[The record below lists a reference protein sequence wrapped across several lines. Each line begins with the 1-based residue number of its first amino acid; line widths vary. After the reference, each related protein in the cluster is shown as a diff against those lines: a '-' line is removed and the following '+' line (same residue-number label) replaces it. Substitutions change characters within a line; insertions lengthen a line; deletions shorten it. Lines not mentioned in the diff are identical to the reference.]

1 MTSRKNDLLS
11 ICIPTYNHAEPLRK
25 CLESIIPQAKQYNI
39 PIYVSDNAST
49 DNTVEILESFKKI
62 YPFLYFKSNNENLGV
77 DQNMVNVARMASTKY
92 VWGFGS
98 RRILLPGMLNKI
110 YKILDESDLDLLVLN
125 DLNPTFMVP
134 ESKKYSSAEKVF
146 RELHRNLSGL
156 GFQILPSEAWKSK
169 SVLKY
174 AGTEWTIFGLAL
186 EFIANKQNLNV
197 FFLSEPCATSSGES
211 HWHSNYFQI
220 WTNWKKVIYSLPKIY
235 SDDDKELVIRNSANY
250 LFVSKF
256 TLMDLRSKFTLID
269 LRIKHI
275 YNSSIFNAYRDDL
288 THYGN
293 FSPNVAYAISR
304 LPVTPLKL
312 YYKFYDV
319 MRAIAR
325 TFIHQRTPLNPT
337 TRRNIPYV

>member
-1 MTSRKNDLLS
+1 
-11 ICIPTYNHAEPLRK
+11 
-25 CLESIIPQAKQYNI
+25 
-39 PIYVSDNAST
+39 
-49 DNTVEILESFKKI
+49 
-62 YPFLYFKSNNENLGV
+62 
-77 DQNMVNVARMASTKY
+77 MASTKY
-92 VWGFGS
+92 VWAFGS

-110 YKILDESDLDLLVLN
+110 YDILNESDLDLLVLN
-125 DLNPTFMVP
+125 DLNSTFVVP

-146 RELHRNLSGL
+146 RELHRNLTGL
-156 GFQILPSEAWKSK
+156 GFQILPSEAWKSNL
-169 SVLKY
+169 LKY

-186 EFIANKQNLNV
+186 EFIANKQNVNAL
-197 FFLSEPCATSSGES
+197 FLSEPCATSSGES

-235 SDDDKELVIRNSANY
+235 SDDDKELVIRNSVNY
-250 LFVSKF
+250 LFVSEF

-275 YNSSIFNAYRDDL
+275 YNSSIFNAYREDL

-293 FSPNVAYAISR
+293 FSPNVAYAVSR

-325 TFIHQRTPLNPT
+325 TFIHQKTPLNPT